1 MNSDLVIAIDL
12 GKTNCRTDLVAHGV
26 TQQQHRSAGLAG
38 AANPDGIEA
47 VTQAILE
54 ALSTF
59 PVEFVAKSTIGV
71 GAAGMFTAPHAAQEV
86 SRRISK
92 HLGVGV
98 AVTSDILTAHV
109 GALDGRPGT
118 ALVAGTGA
126 VALAVAANGQYK
138 RSDGWGPYVG
148 DLGSGGWIGKQ
159 ALRAVL
165 KELEGREVRTSLTD
179 RVQADSIFGKDPVY
193 SINSSPNPAGLAA
206 SLTPIVM
213 QEAQRGDDI
222 AYQICAQAVQQLVAT
237 AQSAAQISRQKTVA
251 CLGGL
256 VSNEWFAT
264 KLTDV
269 LTRLNFEVVQPTN
282 DALTGAR
289 FIAENRDLPHER
301 LIYRTSPNSESI

>member
-59 PVEFVAKSTIGV
+59 PVEFVAKATIGV

-109 GALDGRPGT
+109 GAL
-118 ALVAGTGA
+118 
-126 VALAVAANGQYK
+126 
-138 RSDGWGPYVG
+138 
-148 DLGSGGWIGKQ
+148 
-159 ALRAVL
+159 
-165 KELEGREVRTSLTD
+165 EGRVGHEFVVMTVVLDVAYCADVQYNCSVR
-179 RVQADSIFGKDPVY
+179 
-193 SINSSPNPAGLAA
+193 
-206 SLTPIVM
+206 
-213 QEAQRGDDI
+213 
-222 AYQICAQAVQQLVAT
+222 
-237 AQSAAQISRQKTVA
+237 
-251 CLGGL
+251 
-256 VSNEWFAT
+256 
-264 KLTDV
+264 
-269 LTRLNFEVVQPTN
+269 
-282 DALTGAR
+282 
-289 FIAENRDLPHER
+289 
-301 LIYRTSPNSESI
+301 